1 MSTYT
6 TYELRLRRQ
15 RKKELERR
23 RQEERKQRVRQEATR
38 LIAESHQAS
47 RQSTDHL
54 VQHFGRDAQQQAERL
69 AQQAEQLMQSN
80 PDKALKLARK
90 SRATAERGMA
100 QASRKSANWT
110 KEKIAAKEAVTVF
123 ELSLQSLLDV
133 SGTEVNKKVTAV
145 AKQLAEAKTALRRE
159 NFQLAAK
166 LAVAGQKEVAQIEQA
181 RQQHQQLVDERRE
194 IVNGLRQVL
203 GEMGF
208 SVGADEQVNKEG
220 KVVLEGSLPS
230 GRRARFLISLD
241 KKIESDFDGYSE
253 RYCPD
258 DDPSTKAC
266 VKDSEQI
273 RRRLEKQIQADSL
286 NVKTRMKD
294 GNPNMGSGGA
304 VNIAANQRKNSA

>member
-1 MSTYT
+1 MSSYT

-15 RKKELERR
+15 RKLELQRR
-23 RQEERKQRVRQEATR
+23 RERERKQRVRQEAAR
-38 LIAESHQAS
+38 LIAESRQAG
-47 RQSTDHL
+47 RQFADNLT
-54 VQHFGRDAQQQAERL
+54 QHFGRDARQEAERL
-69 AQQAEQLMQSN
+69 AQQAEKLLQSN
-80 PDKALKLARK
+80 PGKALKLARK

-100 QASRKSANWT
+100 QASRKSAKWT

-123 ELSLQSLLDV
+123 ELSLQSLLDA
-133 SGTEVNKKVTAV
+133 SGTEVNKEVTA
-145 AKQLAEAKTALRRE
+145 AANQLAEAKTALRRE

-166 LAVAGQKEVAQIEQA
+166 LAVAGQKEAAQIEQA
-181 RQQHQQLVDERRE
+181 GQQHQQLVDERRE

-208 SVGADEQVNKEG
+208 SVGNDQHVNKEG
-220 KVVLEGSLPS
+220 KIVLEGSLPS

-241 KKIESDFDGYSE
+241 KRIESDFDGYSE
-253 RYCPD
+253 GYSPD

-294 GNPNMGSGGA
+294 GNPNMSGGGA